1 MTLRERLNR
10 PGDYALAA
18 MAGLGGAAVLALLFH
33 PALDQSRSSP
43 IVNALWNA
51 GHIPLFGLAALLWL
65 RFRERRKSRSFKTA
79 TAEILILGTGLG
91 LAIEL
96 LQWLTGRM
104 FSPSDILRNT
114 CGLLLALAF
123 YPHRHSGL
131 PRCWRGRLRAAA
143 IVLTLA
149 VLAPL
154 WAAVADRVIRHY
166 QYPVLSDFETPLE
179 SLRWLSTAR
188 TRIIEGEHSRVL
200 EVTMRPRSGYSTLDL
215 MDFHGDWSQSRA
227 LALQINSTAGTAR
240 RLTLRIHDR
249 KHERGVQAYADRY
262 NKSFELAP
270 GWNRLVIATDEIKNA
285 PADRAMDLTQIVN
298 MQLFTSGLAREWT
311 FHIDNVRLITGEPAA
326 PAGRFSE

>member
-1 MTLRERLNR
+1 MFLRKRVNR
-10 PGDYALAA
+10 PREYALAA
-18 MAGLGGAAVLALLFH
+18 AAGLGGAIVLALLFH

-43 IVNALWNA
+43 VINALWNA

-79 TAEILILGTGLG
+79 AAEILILGTGAG
-91 LAIEL
+91 LAVEL
-96 LQWLTGRM
+96 IQLLTGRM

-123 YPHRHSGL
+123 YPHRPSGP
-131 PRCWRGRLRAAA
+131 PRRWRGRLRAAA
-143 IVLTLA
+143 VILAIA

-166 QYPVLSDFETPLE
+166 QYPVLSNFETPLE

-188 TRIIEGEHSRVL
+188 TRIIEGERSRVL
-200 EVTMRPRSGYSTLDL
+200 EVTMRPRPGYSTLDL

-227 LALQINSTAGTAR
+227 LALQINNTAGTAR

-285 PADRAMDLTQIVN
+285 PEDREMDLTRIVN
-298 MQLFTSGLAREWT
+298 MQLFTSGLPREWT
-311 FHIDNVRLITGEPAA
+311 FYVDNVRLVGDDSAT
-326 PAGRFSE
+326 PAGRLSE